1 MASNFLDEWRQRG
14 RKINHSGFDVGCNRI
29 FNVPTGLI
37 QPVLFKET
45 NPNERFQL
53 DISGLIRSQRL
64 NTAAFCSGRFIVD
77 AFFVPYSQ
85 IWHNFNSFVIQKDDR
100 HSSTQKGMVYVPSIS
115 LSELLSWIYDHIC
128 LCITQGSDGLT
139 HFDYDQAIEQGLVD
153 MHKIPV
159 MFNMLR
165 MLQWCKY
172 GNYFWIYD
180 DLIGL
185 TQQQFIDKQ
194 VVISNF
200 LEALH
205 SNDKFV
211 NIFRP
216 AAYQHIFYDYYR
228 NKYFDDS
235 PWFQSESDQ
244 DQSLRYI
251 DIFNFDDIE
260 CSNFATSVLPLDSDF
275 LPKDSISTARV
286 VNLFNLNYHQ
296 YKSDIYTAAMAS
308 TQFGAVSGVTL
319 DPITFDVNSDGVVVA
334 RASDNTVRSAD
345 DSVTYNGDTII
356 SPSGS
361 IVGKSSSAI
370 SANPSFFDVLQLRRA
385 ELMQQWKMNALR
397 AGNMVDPNFS
407 QHYGVEPYYEGDNNV
422 RFLGEWSA
430 NFDVN
435 AVVAQAATGDEIN
448 GQVGDIAAIGTGSMH
463 GDKVTFECKDFGVI
477 VCCAYFLPDVYYSA
491 NGIDKENTLVEPFDF
506 YSEEFENIG
515 FEPLMWFQQSAG
527 VIHTNDFVMGYVP
540 PYSQYKTAV
549 DETFG
554 SFSHIIYGVDQSV
567 GQYTTWYG
575 SMLPWTMFRQDIPA
589 AFVNG
594 VAVRSKSAYYVAPSV
609 SDTLFGINYN
619 GTIDTDPFSFALH
632 FNVGVLRPMSV
643 LGLPIFG

>member
-37 QPVLFKET
+37 QPVLFKEA

-85 IWHNFNSFVIQKDDR
+85 IWHNFNSFVVQKDDR
-100 HSSTQKGMVYVPSIS
+100 HSSTQKGMVFAPVVS
-115 LSELLSWIYDHIC
+115 LCDLLNWIFNHIT
-128 LCITQGSDGLT
+128 LCIGQDSSSRTV
-139 HFDYDQAIEQGLVD
+139 FDYDLAVEQGLSD

-172 GNYFWIYD
+172 GNYFWLLD
-180 DLIGL
+180 DVLGL
-185 TQQQFIDKQ
+185 TQSEYVSAQARIND
-194 VVISNF
+194 F
-200 LEALH
+200 LQDLH
-205 SNDKFV
+205 NHDKFV

-216 AAYQHIFYDYYR
+216 AAYQHIFYDFYR
-228 NKYFDDS
+228 NKYFDDT
-235 PWFQSESDQ
+235 PWFQHEVSSVDP
-244 DQSLRYI
+244 LRYI
-251 DIFNFDDIE
+251 DIFNFDDIV
-260 CSNFATSVLPLDSDF
+260 CKDFASSVIPFDISM
-275 LPKDSISTARV
+275 LPKNDDEVARI

-319 DPITFDVNSDGVVVA
+319 PEQLNFDVSNGFVFVRNHNPEVVN
-334 RASDNTVRSAD
+334 ASLATQDV
-345 DSVTYNGDTII
+345 I
-356 SPSGS
+356 PH
-361 IVGKSSSAI
+361 
-370 SANPSFFDVLQLRRA
+370 NPSFFDVLQLRRA

-397 AGNMVDPNFS
+397 AGNMIDPNFA

-448 GQVGDIAAIGTGSMH
+448 GQVGDIAAIGTGSMQ

-527 VIHTNDFVMGYVP
+527 VTDTSDMVMGYVP
-540 PYSQYKTAV
+540 PYSQYKTCV

-554 SFSHIIYGVDQSV
+554 SFSHVAHGITHQSTKV
-567 GQYTTWYG
+567 WYG
-575 SMLPWTMFRQDIPA
+575 SMLPWTMFRQDVPFN
-589 AFVNG
+589 FVNG
-594 VAVRSKSAYYVAPSV
+594 VAVRSKAAYYVSPSV
-609 SDTLFGINYN
+609 SDTLFGVNYD
-619 GTIDTDPFSFALH
+619 GTIDSDPFSFALH
-632 FNVGVLRPMSV
+632 FNVGALRPMSV
-643 LGLPIFG
+643 LGLPVFG